1 MLRKYFL
8 HIQVTTLRISP
19 KVLPLNRAR
28 YLWGCSFSLHLV
40 ELSTPETWNPQVM
53 PSSKRF
59 HFSHIFI
66 SLEFTTLLVLCFQ
79 CWVHTCAYNPAFST
93 GTFHIFWRRTPSWNE
108 KPILLFDSSV
118 TKHIL
123 CKQRV
128 KILLERK
135 LKILNS
141 YLLLSEIAQTI
152 K

>member
-1 MLRKYFL
+1 MIIIGYYQSNTTENVHKYFF

-66 SLEFTTLLVLCFQ
+66 SQEFTTLLVLCFQ
-79 CWVHTCAYNPAFST
+79 CWAHTCAYSPTFST
-93 GTFHIFWRRTPSWNE
+93 GTSYISWRVHGGMTRCFFYCLVALSRSISCGNNE
-108 KPILLFDSSV
+108 SSSSS
-118 TKHIL
+118 K
-123 CKQRV
+123 
-128 KILLERK
+128 E
-135 LKILNS
+135 N
-141 YLLLSEIAQTI
+141 
-152 K
+152 